1 LTRSDLLQL
10 VEQEFPFLPRPP
22 GSEISF
28 HQDECAH
35 CRMSRQGLM
44 KYPGTATELP
54 EAAIWFVRDEWSTLS
69 AKAAA
74 WILPSYLRYVL
85 TNEREIKD
93 RLDAPSISSWLI
105 FSLAPL
111 VGDAA
116 DADETRLRFSLL
128 TPGQAAALLAILDY
142 WKNHAPW
149 REWNAEEI
157 DAAIAFVLTMT
168 NNREG
173 MS

>member
-1 LTRSDLLQL
+1 MTRSDLLKL
-10 VEQEFPFLPRPP
+10 VEQAFPFLPRPP
-22 GSEISF
+22 ESEISF

-35 CRMSRQGLM
+35 CEMSRQGLM
-44 KYPGTATELP
+44 KYQGTATELP

-85 TNEREIKD
+85 ANEHEVED
-93 RLDAPSISSWLI
+93 RFDTPPISNWLI

-111 VGDAA
+111 DGDAA
-116 DADETRLRFSLL
+116 DADEKRLRFSLL
-128 TPGQAAALLAILDY
+128 TPGQAAVLLAMLEY
-142 WKNHAPW
+142 WKSHASW
-149 REWNAEEI
+149 REWSAEEI
-157 DAAIAFVLTMT
+157 DAAIAFVRTMT
-168 NNREG
+168 NSREG

>member
-1 LTRSDLLQL
+1 VTRSDLLQL
-10 VEQEFPFLPRPP
+10 VEQAFPFLPRPP
-22 GSEISF
+22 ESEISF

-44 KYPGTATELP
+44 KYTGTATELP

-85 TNEREIKD
+85 TNEREVKD
-93 RLDAPSISSWLI
+93 RLDAPSITSWLI

-111 VGDAA
+111 SGDAN
-116 DADETRLRFSLL
+116 DANEMRLRFSLL
-128 TPGQAAALLAILDY
+128 TSGQAAVLLAMLEY
-142 WKNHAPW
+142 WKSDASW
-149 REWNAEEI
+149 REWRAEEL
-157 DAAIAFVLTMT
+157 DAAIAFVSTM
-168 NNREG
+168 NE
-173 MS
+173 